1 MESAEIRWKNIYS
14 KVSVKVNPNNCFPEQ
29 TEMTKMRIDFECIE
43 LRPKNAEQFDWI
55 WGNKTKDECDLY
67 ALRGE
72 LEKCLQE
79 RWAEASS

>member
-43 LRPKNAEQFDWI
+43 LRPKNAEQFD
-55 WGNKTKDECDLY
+55 
-67 ALRGE
+67 
-72 LEKCLQE
+72 
-79 RWAEASS
+79 